1 MDSNPES
8 LNAFKLMWVTDLGIS
23 IVFKLVQLA
32 NIYSVISVRLSER
45 ITEVREVHSS
55 NMLSPIEVTEEGNAI
70 DCNELHMEKAEG
82 PIVVTE
88 FGIITPAK
96 LLHP

>member
-45 ITEVREVHSS
+45 IAEGREVHSS
-55 NMLSPIEVTEEGNAI
+55 TMLSPIEVTEEDNAI

-82 PIVVTE
+82 RIVVTE